1 MKITINL
8 GLETNKN
15 ETLHPLL
22 ALNEVITQLHH
33 AHDINFKELKYRL
46 DESTTEETLIV
57 TLEPVTSINKLS
69 KAIQK
74 IADNLDQDCI
84 AIKDS
89 DNGRLIYS
97 TNPLNDWGEFKQE
110 YFIEY

>member
-1 MKITINL
+1 
-8 GLETNKN
+8 
-15 ETLHPLL
+15 
-22 ALNEVITQLHH
+22 
-33 AHDINFKELKYRL
+33 
-46 DESTTEETLIV
+46 
-57 TLEPVTSINKLS
+57 VTSINKLS

-89 DNGRLIYS
+89 DNGRLIYA